1 MFATWKM
8 FMTCEKEQII
18 KQDKNHPEG
27 DQDNERANH
36 HSMRNMEESR
46 RGPRVGLGRAARRV
60 ISGLKRKR
68 GQEESASMLLH
79 SEEVIPGALEEL

>member
-1 MFATWKM
+1 
-8 FMTCEKEQII
+8 MTCEKEQII

-60 ISGLKRKR
+60 F
-68 GQEESASMLLH
+68 
-79 SEEVIPGALEEL
+79 